1 MDDSTALAF
10 NTICNFIRDLNG
22 SFGNRQKSLMLYGHL
37 IEKTGLIHIE
47 PVKKHIG
54 IFKNFVEENRD
65 AIEGRNK
72 NSFKTDTIFY
82 SDKVGINVRSIFEM
96 CDKEEEKV
104 IWTHLLTISAVL
116 DPLGNAKQVL
126 KTMSSST
133 ARNNNSGGGGSNG
146 DNFLKN
152 IMEKIGSEVEGCD
165 TDNINPM
172 QMIGNLMS
180 SGALNDIFQS
190 ISSGVNDGNLDL
202 GSMLNTM
209 QSMVGNLNAMVPPP
223 SSSKSST
230 TNTTT
235 SVDTDPVDTV
245 TMTDTTTTTTR
256 SEETDLE

>member
-54 IFKNFVEENRD
+54 IFKHFVEENRD

-72 NSFKTDTIFY
+72 NAFKTDTIFY
-82 SDKVGINVRSIFEM
+82 SEKVGINMRSIFEL

-126 KTMSSST
+126 KTISAT
-133 ARNNNSGGGGSNG
+133 TSNKNAQG

-152 IMEKIGSEVEGCD
+152 IMEKIGSEVENCD
-165 TDNINPM
+165 ADNINPM

-209 QSMVGNLNAMVPPP
+209 QSMVGNLNQMVPPQP
-223 SSSKSST
+223 STST
-230 TNTTT
+230 PTTT
-235 SVDTDPVDTV
+235 TTTATTTDVLDTP
-245 TMTDTTTTTTR
+245 TMSDTTTTTTT
-256 SEETDLE
+256 EE